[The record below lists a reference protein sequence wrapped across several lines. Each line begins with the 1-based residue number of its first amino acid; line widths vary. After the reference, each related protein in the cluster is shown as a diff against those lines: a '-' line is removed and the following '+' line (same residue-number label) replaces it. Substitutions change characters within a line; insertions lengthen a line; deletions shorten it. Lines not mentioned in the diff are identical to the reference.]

1 MISNVAINPALSEA
15 LAKADRDEVLL
26 RAYDHADSVMRRYF
40 WRGFRPSSS
49 TKSAELIV
57 GDKTAKDFVHIALS
71 KFCEGTRAYD
81 HTRTLLENLN
91 SATDS
96 LIWSE
101 KKSSDRTPLVDYAKE
116 TTEEGIPIDPI
127 SIAVDSNPS
136 PSQDLITA
144 EALEAQKNHFK
155 NLLASFDG
163 DKDMQE
169 YLEALSAGIF
179 DLSEIEQV
187 TGLERSK
194 IYELRRKLK
203 NYAPTFYAVQDFEEL
218 KRKIMEGKAR

>member
-1 MISNVAINPALSEA
+1 M
-15 LAKADRDEVLL
+15 
-26 RAYDHADSVMRRYF
+26 
-40 WRGFRPSSS
+40 
-49 TKSAELIV
+49 V
-57 GDKTAKDFVHIALS
+57 GEKTAKDFVQDALR
-71 KFCEGTRAYD
+71 KFLEGTRSYD
-81 HTRTLLENLN
+81 SDRSLLDNLN

-101 KKSSDRTPLVDYAKE
+101 KKSSDRVPLVDYAKE
-116 TTEEGIPIDPI
+116 TTEEGIPIDPL
-127 SIAVDSNPS
+127 STAVDPSPS
-136 PSQDLITA
+136 PSQEVIGA
-144 EALEAQKNHFK
+144 EVLQAQKNHFQ

-187 TGLERSK
+187 TGLARDK

-203 NYAPTFYAVQDFEEL
+203 NYAPSFFAVQDFEEL
-218 KRKIMEGKAR
+218 KRKIMEGKTR